1 MKKFLVCN
9 LAIMFLWMALFW
21 TKSAEGDEY
30 DRGKNLY
37 RNKCQ
42 MCHGADGKGNG
53 PASAAF
59 NPKPADFTNSDF
71 WKRKDIDKFIT
82 DTVENGHG
90 MMPAFKLKADEM
102 KAIIDYLSQAFKK

>member
-1 MKKFLVCN
+1 MKRILMMMGIGFLGSA
-9 LAIMFLWMALFW
+9 LLWPGSGKGA
-21 TKSAEGDEY
+21 EY

-37 RNKCQ
+37 ENKCQ

-59 NPKPADFTNSDF
+59 QPKPADFTNPDF

-82 DTVENGHG
+82 NTVENGHG
-90 MMPAFKLKADEM
+90 MMPAFNLKTDEI
-102 KAIIDYLSQAFKK
+102 KAIIDYLSHTFKK